1 MSNYTDQTTSSPIL
15 NFYSSASQLTS
26 QPNPSGTQLHMIPAG
41 GVSLPS
47 DRYINFTLPASQG
60 TYTALADGWILV
72 GKFSSSTNQI
82 LQIKVYNSTSTVYKY
97 DVKTFCPTTSQYV
110 AITAPV
116 SKGDVALFNYTV
128 AGTTDVCRFIY
139 ANGSPNVSA

>member
-47 DRYINFTLPASQG
+47 GRYIDFTAPAHYGS
-60 TYTALADGWILV
+60 YSAPADGWIV
-72 GKFSSSTNQI
+72 FEKTSSNSDQYMRLTNSSNSAKNAVSYARATASSQMLGVTIPVCSGDSVLFQYTTGGSTD
-82 LQIKVYNSTSTVYKY
+82 T
-97 DVKTFCPTTSQYV
+97 
-110 AITAPV
+110 
-116 SKGDVALFNYTV
+116 
-128 AGTTDVCRFIY
+128 CRFVY
-139 ANGSPNVSA
+139 ANGTPNVSAS